1 MTPKLISKDI
11 LRFLIPSAFGV
22 LIFLTPIFIDGKPT
36 IVLGILF
43 DLLRATF
50 EDYLPAI
57 VTVLLILSG
66 FFSAYYSLIRGVG
79 NNNSRNRICLLYT
92 SPSPRDRG

>member
-1 MTPKLISKDI
+1 MTRKLFSKDI
-11 LRFLIPSAFGV
+11 LRFLIPSTFGV
-22 LIFLTPIFIDGKPT
+22 LVFLTPIFIDGKPT

-57 VTVLLILSG
+57 VTGLLILSG
-66 FFSAYYSLIRGVG
+66 FLSAYYSLIRRGVDL
-79 NNNSRNRICLLYT
+79 SLIHI
-92 SPSPRDRG
+92 